1 MVSEVN
7 IPSAVTCCIAG
18 GGPAGMMLGF
28 LLARAGVE
36 VLVLEKHG
44 DFLRDF
50 RGDTIHPSTL
60 QVMDELGLLESFLTR
75 PHQEVRELHGLIG
88 DTDVTIA
95 DFSHLPTRCRFVA
108 LMPQWD
114 FLNFLAEQGA
124 SLPAFHLRMEREVVD
139 LIEETGRIAG
149 VRAQTADG
157 GVEIRA
163 DLVVGA
169 DGRHSVVRE
178 RARLPVTTLGAPIDV
193 LWMRLSKCPGDPPQ
207 TAGRL
212 NFGRLLVMLDRGDY
226 WQCAF
231 VIRKGG
237 YDAVRARGL
246 DSFRDEI
253 LRLAPFLRDRAG
265 ELRDWDDIKLLTVAV
280 DRLERWSRPGLLC
293 IGDCA
298 HAMSPIGGVGINLAI
313 QDAVAAANI
322 LAQPLAERRV
332 TTADLEAVQRRRT
345 FPTRATQRIQIL
357 IQERIIDRVLG
368 SEKPL
373 SAPWAVRLFNQIP
386 WLRRIPARLVG
397 MGFRPEHVRIAAAAA
412 VKP

>member
-1 MVSEVN
+1 
-7 IPSAVTCCIAG
+7 
-18 GGPAGMMLGF
+18 LGF

-226 WQCAF
+226 W
-231 VIRKGG
+231 
-237 YDAVRARGL
+237 
-246 DSFRDEI
+246 
-253 LRLAPFLRDRAG
+253 
-265 ELRDWDDIKLLTVAV
+265 
-280 DRLERWSRPGLLC
+280 
-293 IGDCA
+293 
-298 HAMSPIGGVGINLAI
+298 
-313 QDAVAAANI
+313 
-322 LAQPLAERRV
+322 
-332 TTADLEAVQRRRT
+332 
-345 FPTRATQRIQIL
+345 
-357 IQERIIDRVLG
+357 
-368 SEKPL
+368 
-373 SAPWAVRLFNQIP
+373 
-386 WLRRIPARLVG
+386 
-397 MGFRPEHVRIAAAAA
+397 
-412 VKP
+412 